1 MSAIAQLKALFSIDT
16 KQAEAAID
24 SIGNKVKQLGSN
36 QLAGLKG
43 MIAGAFSV
51 GVIASFGR
59 KMLQTADDLQT
70 AADTF
75 GTSMQTMIALKSV
88 MAESGIGAE
97 KFMRVF
103 GKLNS
108 SVSEAKAGVKTYTD
122 AFAAMN
128 IAQEDLIGLDVDK
141 VLELMAKRYGEAN
154 DKAEFL
160 AATFKAL
167 GERIGPQL
175 IDVFQRINKEGLEK
189 FRDEA
194 ASVAAGMSDTAAAAD
209 AFERL
214 GSKVVN
220 MVAAVNSG
228 FQHLKWTLVDVA
240 TQWISFGEA
249 WRQNAVQEVV
259 EVSDDVKRRA
269 ALRRAAQRG
278 APAAPEYEPNMTD
291 PAREEKM
298 RVARVAKEQE
308 KAAKEKEKAAQEK
321 SDRAKEL
328 FNLYAQQNELKEREK
343 ELLAGTL
350 QPGISSPERGRVDS
364 LQAVGGLIGGAGGGA
379 IERRAEKQLKVTED
393 MQKELQRLYS
403 KMDEVRTAIAA
414 LSEDV

>member
-1 MSAIAQLKALFSIDT
+1 VSAIAQLKALFSIDT
-16 KQAEAAID
+16 KQGEAAID
-24 SIGNKVKQLGSN
+24 SIGNKVKQLGTN

-59 KMLQTADDLQT
+59 KILQTADDLQT
-70 AADTF
+70 AANTF

-103 GKLNS
+103 GKLNA

-154 DKAEFL
+154 SKAEFL
-160 AATFKAL
+160 AATSKAL

-175 IDVFQRINKEGLEK
+175 IEVFQRINKEGLEK
-189 FRDEA
+189 FSKEA
-194 ASVAAGMSDTAAAAD
+194 ESAAAGMETLAQASDNL
-209 AFERL
+209 ER
-214 GSKVVN
+214 
-220 MVAAVNSG
+220 SG
-228 FQHLKWTLVDVA
+228 NNIILWAGTLIGYLNQMYHTLLDV
-240 TQWISFGEA
+240 TQQWISFGEA
-249 WRQNAVQEVV
+249 WRQNSKPEVV
-259 EVSDDVKRRA
+259 EVSDAVKK
-269 ALRRAAQRG
+269 RAAQRG
-278 APAAPEYEPNMTD
+278 GQAAPEYEPNMTD
-291 PAREEKM
+291 AAREEKM
-298 RVARVAKEQE
+298 RVARVAKEE
-308 KAAKEKEKAAQEK
+308 EKAAQEK

-364 LQAVGGLIGGAGGGA
+364 LQAVGGLIGGAGGTPSD
-379 IERRAEKQLKVTED
+379 RRAEKQLKVAED
-393 MQKELQRLYS
+393 TQKELQRLYS
-403 KMDEVRTAIAA
+403 KMDEVRTEIAG
-414 LSEDV
+414 LREDV